1 MKVVNY
7 LVTRLTN
14 TRLGNHAV
22 GFSTLNKVRMFTY
35 HGNVICTVH
44 DEAKTF
50 ATDYCGYEGYPSTTR
65 AINEYKKVFKKLGY
79 KDMEEMKNEIF
90 NA

>member
-14 TRLGNHAV
+14 AKLGNHAV
-22 GFSTLNKVRMFTY
+22 GFSALNKVRRFTY
-35 HGNVICTVH
+35 HGNVVCTVN

-50 ATDYCGYEGYPSTTR
+50 VYCGYEGYPSTTR
-65 AINEYKKVFKKLGY
+65 VINEYKNYFKNKLGY